1 MNNLNIEIMKKFRT
15 QKISKQDV
23 YIRYLIGAALTLFV
37 LTSGLTG
44 ITFYFLLI
52 FTAILV
58 FTGIVE
64 RSYLKAKF
72 CSDM

>member
-1 MNNLNIEIMKKFRT
+1 MKTIRT

-23 YIRYLIGAALTLFV
+23 YIRYVIGAALTLFA

-44 ITFYFLLI
+44 FPFYFLII
-52 FTAILV
+52 FTALLV

-64 RSYLKAKF
+64 RSYFKSKF
-72 CSDM
+72 YPDT

>member
-1 MNNLNIEIMKKFRT
+1 MKKFRT
-15 QKISKQDV
+15 QKISKQEV
-23 YIRYLIGAALTLFV
+23 YIRYLIGAVLTLFV

-44 ITFYFLLI
+44 FAFYFLLI
-52 FTAILV
+52 FTALLV

-64 RSYLKAKF
+64 RSYLNTKF